1 MIPHGEIHRHV
12 VDTKNQAFH
21 VLKKKSSDFSE
32 EKEGFRFFQHNVFL
46 FLRCLNMLLLFT
58 PFLLLLHFW
67 GSQFLTRGNTIFL
80 LGVIYFALFSS
91 WARYYVFHRI
101 NSYLLIPG
109 ENLSI
114 FSSGGIFTLNRESIP
129 FDKIGISDIHRTGM
143 LSHIFNFGDIFLSS
157 IITAREGTV
166 PKIVLRQIRQP
177 GVVLKKIQSMT
188 AGDSAKK

>member
-1 MIPHGEIHRHV
+1 MDPHKVIHQHM
-12 VDTKNQAFH
+12 VDIKKQAFH
-21 VLKKKSSDFSE
+21 IFKKKSDDSSQ
-32 EKEGFRFFQHNVFL
+32 KNQGFRFFQHTIFL

-58 PFLLLLHFW
+58 PLLLLLHFW
-67 GSQFLTRGNTIFL
+67 GKQFLTLGDSSFL
-80 LGVIYFALFSS
+80 LIIIYFALFSS
-91 WARYYVFHRI
+91 WVRYYIFHRI

-114 FSSGGIFTLNRESIP
+114 FSASGIFTLKRETIP

-166 PKIVLRQIRQP
+166 PKIVLKQIRQP
-177 GVVLKKIQSMT
+177 GIVLKKIQAMT
-188 AGDSAKK
+188 ADDTAKT